1 MDYNNESSSV
11 QTLYERMARDREPY
25 LDRAREVSNLTLP
38 FLMPPSG
45 HSPSSPLP
53 TPWTAMGAR
62 GVNNLASKM
71 LLTLIPPSP
80 FFRLSI
86 DNQTLAGL
94 DESGKLRSQIEE
106 SLMVAEQAIVR
117 EIEKSAIRP
126 AIYEAF
132 RHLIVTGNCLLFVNE
147 DGVRVFA
154 LDQFTIRRDP
164 MGNVEKII
172 TLEKIGANQLDPEV
186 LKRIKNDNP
195 SEDVN
200 EYNLY
205 TCVSLKGKK
214 YDVYQSVEGMILE
227 KSIGTYTKES
237 SPYIP
242 LRWNLISGASYGR
255 GLGEEVIGDL
265 KTSSGLIRA
274 LVEGTAASAKVL
286 FLVSP
291 NGSTRARQLAE
302 SENGAIVQGN
312 AADVSVI
319 QTNKATDFRVA
330 LETIRMIN
338 ERLQHNFLLTQSI
351 TREAERVTAR
361 EIDVL
366 KENLDAA
373 LGGTFSQLSQS
384 FQLPLVKRMMY
395 MMTKSKSL
403 PPMPKEL
410 ISPVITTG
418 LESLGRTHDLA
429 KLDAFIGGVLQTMGP
444 QLVHQ
449 YVNVGDYL
457 KRRASALGLNT
468 KGLIKSQEEVAQQ
481 QQQAQQMQL
490 AEKLGGPA
498 INSMTQQA
506 MAAEQGAGQEQQE
519 PGQEQPVQE

>member
-1 MDYNNESSSV
+1 MGYNNEASSV
-11 QTLYERMARDREPY
+11 ETLYEKMGRDREPY
-25 LDRAREVSNLTLP
+25 LDRAREVAKLTLP

-45 HSPSSPLP
+45 HTSASPLP

-71 LLTLIPPSP
+71 LLTLIPPSA

-86 DNQTLAGL
+86 DNQTLASL

-106 SLMVAEQAIVR
+106 SLVVAEQAIVR

-132 RHLIVTGNCLLFVNE
+132 RHLIVTGNCLLFVNDE
-147 DGVRVFA
+147 GVRVFA
-154 LDQFTIRRDP
+154 LDQYTISRDP
-164 MGNVEKII
+164 MGHVEKII
-172 TLEKIGANQLDPEV
+172 TLEKVGSNQLDAEV
-186 LKRIKNDNP
+186 LKRIHAKNP
-195 SEDVN
+195 AEDVD
-200 EYNLY
+200 EYDLY
-205 TCVSLKGKK
+205 TCVKAKGKK
-214 YDVYQSVEGMILE
+214 FDVYQSVEGMILE
-227 KSIGTYTKES
+227 KSIGTYTADS

-312 AADVSVI
+312 ADDVSVI

-384 FQLPLVKRMMY
+384 FQLPLVKRMIY

-410 ISPVITTG
+410 VSPVITTG

-468 KGLIKSQEEVAQQ
+468 KGLIKTPEEVAQQ

-498 INSMTQQA
+498 INSITQQSL
-506 MAAEQGAGQEQQE
+506 AADQNAEGQEQETPPDQE
-519 PGQEQPVQE
+519 